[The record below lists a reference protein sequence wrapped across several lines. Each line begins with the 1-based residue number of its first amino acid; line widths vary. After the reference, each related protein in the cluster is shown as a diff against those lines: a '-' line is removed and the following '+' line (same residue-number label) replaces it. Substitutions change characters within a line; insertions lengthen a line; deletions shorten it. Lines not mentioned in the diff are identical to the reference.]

1 MRNVKWWFL
10 VGWGLLVLI
19 SRPAAAAEWLELSNF
34 TLFDGTG
41 EPAREVGRLLVRD
54 GEIVAID
61 GEGDASEPAPG
72 EAVTSID
79 LDGAYVIPG
88 LIDTH
93 VHLANYPRAR
103 HELVDRLSWSLDH
116 GVTTVR
122 DMGSDARVLSELA
135 LAVNA
140 GEIAGPRI
148 RAGAIFGGKTLFDHQ
163 AMQQAAPGFTPGQAP
178 WLRAVPADAEM
189 PVLIAM
195 ARGAGAQAL
204 KLYGDIDAGQVA
216 ELTKEAQR
224 QGLMAWAHAT
234 VFPASPRELIEAGVQ
249 SLSHAPYLIWAAV
262 EDVPDD
268 YNYRTRAAWTEI
280 QPDHPRILAVLDLMA
295 ERGVVLDTTLAMFRD
310 MTRYRPPEGIEWAM
324 EAFEW
329 GVAVSRLAH
338 ERGVPLATG
347 TDAFFPVS
355 PFAPPNTHVELRT
368 LVEDVGLSPAE
379 ALVAA
384 TRNGAVASGLGDEVG
399 TITVGRRADL
409 VVLGSDPLAD
419 IGASTDIRWVIVDG
433 RVHRGPSG

>member
-1 MRNVKWWFL
+1 MRNRVWWCL
-10 VGWGLLVLI
+10 VLGVALLVL
-19 SRPAAAAEWLELSNF
+19 RPGMAAQWLELSNF

-41 EPAREVGRLLVRD
+41 EPAREVGRLLARD
-54 GEIVAID
+54 GEIITID
-61 GEGDASEPAPG
+61 EEGEGASPMPG
-72 EAVTSID
+72 EVVTSIN
-79 LDGAYVIPG
+79 LDGAFVIPG

-93 VHLANYPRAR
+93 VHLANYPRPR

-116 GVTTVR
+116 GVTMLR
-122 DMGSDARVLSELA
+122 DLGSDARVLSELA
-135 LAVNA
+135 RAVER
-140 GEIAGPRI
+140 GDIVGPRI
-148 RAGAIFGGKTLFDHQ
+148 RVGAIFGGETLFDHM

-178 WLRAVPADAEM
+178 WLRAVSADAEL
-189 PVLIAM
+189 PVLVAM

-204 KLYGDIDAGQVA
+204 KLYGDLDAGQVA
-216 ELTKEAQR
+216 ALTAEAQR
-224 QGLMAWAHAT
+224 QGLMAWAHGT
-234 VFPASPRELIEAGVQ
+234 VFPASPHELIEAGVQ

-262 EDVPDD
+262 EDVPAD

-280 QPDHPRILAVLDLMA
+280 PPDHPDILAVLDLMA
-295 ERGVVLDTTLAMFRD
+295 DRGVVLDTTLAMFRD

-329 GVAVSRLAH
+329 GVAVTRLAH
-338 ERGVPLATG
+338 ERGVPIATG

-384 TRNGAVASGLGDEVG
+384 TRNGAVASGLDDQVG
-399 TITVGRRADL
+399 TVAVGKRADL

-433 RVHRGPSG
+433 RVHRRPSR